1 MNESLRG
8 RPDCHQSKSL
18 ILTIHIGMGV
28 MTIDHILFEKG
39 TPATPTHSCMHTYLT
54 FRFQTQKRQLWFDTY
69 KNRNVQLPGLK
80 NDSPQT
86 SYILVTKS
94 HHITYGQ
101 SFKLLQHLEWR
112 RPWRLGRPNLIFFF
126 HLKSELN
133 EFYFFTFRFHSQS

>member
-1 MNESLRG
+1 MPPIKISNLNHSYWDGSHDYWPHTIRERHACYTYTLMHAYLLNIQIS
-8 RPDCHQSKSL
+8 DSKE
-18 ILTIHIGMGV
+18 TIMV
-28 MTIDHILFEKG
+28 
-39 TPATPTHSCMHTYLT
+39 
-54 FRFQTQKRQLWFDTY
+54 WY

-94 HHITYGQ
+94 HYITYGQ
-101 SFKLLQHLEWR
+101 SFKLPQHLEWR